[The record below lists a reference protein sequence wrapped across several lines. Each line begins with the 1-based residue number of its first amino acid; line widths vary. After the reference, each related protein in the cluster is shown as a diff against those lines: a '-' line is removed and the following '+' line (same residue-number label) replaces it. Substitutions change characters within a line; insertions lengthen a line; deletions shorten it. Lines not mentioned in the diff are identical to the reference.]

1 MAEIVEGRAVE
12 NRGVVSM
19 FDASALRAANSWGEV
34 RRLVEAWAGTI
45 FRGFAAYVETGAVIA
60 QVGEMRG
67 EMRHAQCDGVTGV
80 GFCGVWDSERAQ
92 ALADLTTEL
101 HKARERLG
109 SIEMTSEE
117 SRWRQILAAVL
128 QNAGSMVAVIDSQK
142 RYAFVNEAIAA
153 MHGMAAEA
161 HVGRPMREV
170 VGELAD
176 GIAEVVDEVFVSR
189 EPIGPVWFT
198 AAFPGRPV
206 RSYRAWYSP
215 VVVDEEVRYVA
226 AVVDELRLTDDS
238 AAFDFVTALDALR
251 MKLPSSDVE
260 LVDEL
265 RIALERRGLLGESCT
280 AFDVVLQRAAL
291 ERRTG
296 QVRGVLRWRLGDHS
310 RRVAVGP
317 DVLST
322 VFASALRAV
331 DVEDSV
337 IEVRAHLTG
346 RELVLVVRGATH
358 AARGLKIDGTEA
370 LVTCG
375 GEVRVDG
382 DVVMHLPVL

>member
-1 MAEIVEGRAVE
+1 MPAEMAAMEVE
-12 NRGVVSM
+12 NVGTSSG

-34 RRLVEAWAGTI
+34 RRLVEAWSGTV
-45 FRGFAAYVETGAVIA
+45 FRGFSAYVETGAMIA
-60 QVGEMRG
+60 QAGEMRG
-67 EMRHAQCDGVTGV
+67 EMRHARCDGVIGV
-80 GFCGVWDSERAQ
+80 GFCDAWDEERVQ
-92 ALADLTTEL
+92 ALAELTTEL

-109 SIEMTSEE
+109 TTESTTEE
-117 SRWRQILAAVL
+117 TRWRQVLAAVL
-128 QNAGSMVAVIDSQK
+128 QNTSSMVTVIDAQK

-153 MHGMAAEA
+153 MHGMPAAA
-161 HVGRPMREV
+161 HIGRPMREV

-176 GIAEVVDEVFVSR
+176 GIAEVVDEVIAYG

-215 VVVDEEVRYVA
+215 VVLDDEVRYVA
-226 AVVDELRLTDDS
+226 AVVDELKLIDDS
-238 AAFDFVTALDALR
+238 TGFDFVGVLDGLR
-251 MKLPSSDVE
+251 AKLPGRDGT

-265 RIALERRGLLGESCT
+265 RTELERRGLLGESCT

-310 RRVAVGP
+310 RRVAVSP
-317 DVLST
+317 DLLSE
-322 VFASALRAV
+322 VFAGALRAV
-331 DVEDSV
+331 DAEDSV

-358 AARGLKIDGTEA
+358 ASRGLEINRASE
-370 LVTCG
+370 LVSRG
-375 GEVRVDG
+375 GEVRIDG
-382 DVVMHLPVL
+382 DVVLHLPVV